1 MLTSNLICTHP
12 ERIICIKWSAI
23 LQFQPEICLLHIKK
37 QYIPKNIPIHTNTYC
52 YIPLHVY
59 TYQYTIHTN
68 TFTYIPIHARAQI
81 YTAPY
86 LRSARPDWPILFP
99 VCSQC
104 CGQHCTRIWKAEGG
118 EAPSGDAE
126 CCLPLVNWP
135 RKHESA
141 RWRSPCASTWPLSHA
156 QLMPTV

>member
-1 MLTSNLICTHP
+1 MHCTHP
-12 ERIICIKWSAI
+12 ECIICIKWSTI
-23 LQFQPEICLLHIKK
+23 LQFQTEICLLHIKK
-37 QYIPKNIPIHTNTYC
+37 QYIPKNIPIHTHTYS

-59 TYQYTIHTN
+59 TYQYTCYTYQYIYIHTN
-68 TFTYIPIHARAQI
+68 THACPNIHGPLSPLRAPCW
-81 YTAPY
+81 AF
-86 LRSARPDWPILFP
+86 LFP

-126 CCLPLVNWP
+126 CCLPLGNQP
-135 RKHESA
+135 TKHESA
-141 RWRSPCASTWPLSHA
+141 RWWSPCASTWPLSYA

>member
-1 MLTSNLICTHP
+1 MVHILNALYASSGAQSCNFKLKSAYFTSRNNTYQRTYQYIHICTVTY
-12 ERIICIKWSAI
+12 
-23 LQFQPEICLLHIKK
+23 LYMF
-37 QYIPKNIPIHTNTYC
+37 IHTNT
-52 YIPLHVY
+52 PA
-59 TYQYTIHTN
+59 IHTN
-68 TFTYIPIHARAQI
+68 TFTYIPIHTRAQT

-86 LRSARPDWPILFP
+86 LRSARPDGPILFP

-104 CGQHCTRIWKAEGG
+104 CASGQHCTRIWKAEGG

-126 CCLPLVNWP
+126 CCLPLVNRP